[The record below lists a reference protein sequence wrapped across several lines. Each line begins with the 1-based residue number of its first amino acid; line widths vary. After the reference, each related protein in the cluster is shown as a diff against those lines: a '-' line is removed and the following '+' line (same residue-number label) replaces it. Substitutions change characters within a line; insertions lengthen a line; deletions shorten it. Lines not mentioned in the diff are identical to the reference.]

1 MSQKGIIQATPPAR
15 CEMCGRLKE
24 LRPYGPN
31 GENVCFEC
39 AKKDP
44 EAMKRG
50 FNRLVMG
57 EGNA

>member
-1 MSQKGIIQATPPAR
+1 MSRLGVIEQQEPSR
-15 CEMCGRLKE
+15 CELCDKIDE

-39 AKKDP
+39 GMKDE

-50 FNRLVMG
+50 FNRLILG
-57 EGNA
+57 GGNG